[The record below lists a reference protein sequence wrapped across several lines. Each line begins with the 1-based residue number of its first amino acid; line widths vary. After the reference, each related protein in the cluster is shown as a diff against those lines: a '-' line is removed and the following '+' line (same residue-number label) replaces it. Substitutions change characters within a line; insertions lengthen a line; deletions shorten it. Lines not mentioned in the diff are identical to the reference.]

1 MAAQAID
8 PSKADQKIFFA
19 GLLIFAAMAFDLLDG
34 LVARLIRQT
43 SRFGAQLDSLCDAV
57 SFGLAPAFLV
67 LKSTYFYHPRFLWV
81 ICLLYLL
88 CALIRLARFNSEI
101 GEESPH
107 DSFSGLPTP
116 AAAGM
121 IASFA
126 VSTPE
131 LTQMA
136 EASASQWAQRLG
148 YWLGVGSDI
157 SLPVMTVVVALLM
170 VSRVRYPHFNQF
182 LTGRGQLHHL
192 VQMVCAIV
200 AAVAVHEL
208 ALPVIFL
215 AFVIG
220 SPIRA
225 TWTRAV
231 VRDPPGGPPRQ
242 PPRRMRNWRFGRIPP
257 GQGPIRS
264 WRSKARSHPVPRP
277 PEDDPGD
284 PNDISSTPIP

>member
-1 MAAQAID
+1 
-8 PSKADQKIFFA
+8 
-19 GLLIFAAMAFDLLDG
+19 
-34 LVARLIRQT
+34 
-43 SRFGAQLDSLCDAV
+43 
-57 SFGLAPAFLV
+57 
-67 LKSTYFYHPRFLWV
+67 
-81 ICLLYLL
+81 
-88 CALIRLARFNSEI
+88 
-101 GEESPH
+101 
-107 DSFSGLPTP
+107 
-116 AAAGM
+116 
-121 IASFA
+121 
-126 VSTPE
+126 
-131 LTQMA
+131 MA
-136 EASASQWAQRLG
+136 EASTSQWAQRLG

-208 ALPVIFL
+208 ALPLIFL

-231 VRDPPGGPPRQ
+231 VRDRPVGKPGQ
-242 PPRRMRNWRFGRIPP
+242 PAGRLRNWRFGRIPP

-264 WRSKARSHPVPRP
+264 WRPKVRVRP
-277 PEDDPGD
+277 IRRPLEDDPGD
-284 PNDISSTPIP
+284 PHDISSDPIPRK